1 LDVKVAII
9 GCGAIGR
16 EIALCIDARKISNC
30 KLSILFDTD
39 SIKLKSL
46 HKDLHTKPSSIFKDF
61 DELVA
66 SNDYH
71 DVHLVIEAASV
82 KAAHTYAATI
92 LKQGKSIM
100 IMSIGAFS
108 DPTFYETILQLL
120 TDNDNNV
127 FLPSGAL
134 GGADIIR
141 SVKNYIDKVTIVTT
155 KSNKALKGAP
165 YFFNKN
171 IDIDAI
177 KEKKVIFEGN
187 AIDAIKEFPSN
198 VNISALV
205 SLAGIGFEKTM
216 VKIVVDP
223 NIKNNQHEIR
233 VDWKFG
239 HFQIKVDNMPS
250 PDNPKTSYLAILS
263 AIECLRGICEKNLK
277 IGS

>member
-16 EIALCIDARKISNC
+16 EIALCIDASKIPNC

-39 SIKLKSL
+39 SIKLRAL
-46 HKDLHTKPSSIFKDF
+46 HEDLHTKPSNIFNDF

-66 SNDYH
+66 SNDFN
-71 DVHLVIEAASV
+71 DVSLVIEAASI
-82 KAAHTYAATI
+82 KAAHTYSPTI
-92 LKQGKSIM
+92 LKQGKDIM

-108 DPTFYETILQLL
+108 NPTFYKTIIHLL

-127 FLPSGAL
+127 FLPSGAI

-141 SVKNYIDKVTIVTT
+141 SVKNYIDKVTIITT
-155 KSNKALKGAP
+155 KSNKSLKGAP
-165 YFFNKN
+165 YFSNKN
-171 IDIDAI
+171 IDIDII
-177 KEKKVIFEGN
+177 KEKKVIFDGN
-187 AIDAIKEFPSN
+187 AIDAITEFPSN

-205 SLAGIGFEKTM
+205 SLAGIGFEKTR

-223 NIKNNQHEIR
+223 NIKSNQHEIR

-239 HFQIKVDNMPS
+239 SFQIKVDNMPS
-250 PDNPKTSYLAILS
+250 PENPKTSYLAILS
-263 AIECLRGICEKNLK
+263 AIECLRGICAKNLK